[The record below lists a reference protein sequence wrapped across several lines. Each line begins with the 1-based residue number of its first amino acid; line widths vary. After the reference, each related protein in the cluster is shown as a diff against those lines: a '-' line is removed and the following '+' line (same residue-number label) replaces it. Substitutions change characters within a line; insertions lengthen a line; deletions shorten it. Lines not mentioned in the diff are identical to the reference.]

1 MTIFIDDV
9 LQSVYTAIITNI
21 QKTLRKSS
29 GWIIDSIIDHTI
41 SISKKNLLAGSSYI
55 KSSKELD
62 HPRKGLINI
71 QNINDNGFFKWSI
84 VRFLNPTDHNPRS
97 ITKADKDFTK
107 KNDFK
112 EIKFPV
118 KTKDIH
124 KTAKQN
130 SISISVSGY
139 ENKEKYPIYVS
150 KKCREEKYVDLLL
163 TGEEGERHYYVLIK
177 DLNTFMYDHT
187 LHYRRKH
194 FCCYC
199 LQAFSTEEILKRPL

>member
-9 LQSVYTAIITNI
+9 LQSIYTAIITNI

-55 KSSKELD
+55 KSPKELD

-71 QNINDNGFFKWSI
+71 QYINDNGFLKWSI

-107 KNDFK
+107 K
-112 EIKFPV
+112 
-118 KTKDIH
+118 
-124 KTAKQN
+124 
-130 SISISVSGY
+130 
-139 ENKEKYPIYVS
+139 
-150 KKCREEKYVDLLL
+150 
-163 TGEEGERHYYVLIK
+163 
-177 DLNTFMYDHT
+177 M
-187 LHYRRKH
+187 
-194 FCCYC
+194 
-199 LQAFSTEEILKRPL
+199 ILKK